1 MEQLDNGFISYIL
14 ENEIEE
20 KLKENKLVNKTNLL
34 RAIRKFT
41 IKNLMMDI
49 ESNKKENFIQSG
61 LFDNLLKDGSL
72 WLSNIEN
79 YNNDI
84 LIRKKEMDIIKE
96 KLESQNLIMVKHT
109 VLLYEKLTKE
119 NIEKKYKKIKEK
131 KKSEKNN
138 EKNNDLQHII

>member
-1 MEQLDNGFISYIL
+1 
-14 ENEIEE
+14 
-20 KLKENKLVNKTNLL
+20 
-34 RAIRKFT
+34 
-41 IKNLMMDI
+41 MMDI

-119 NIEKKYKKIKEK
+119 NIERKYKKRKERK
-131 KKSEKNN
+131 KNEDDDDELKKSF
-138 EKNNDLQHII
+138 L